1 MKPAMIN
8 NESLG
13 FIERTCLFSL
23 AIVVSVLA
31 IV

>member
-1 MKPAMIN
+1 MKPVTIN

-23 AIVVSVLA
+23 AMIVSVLA
-31 IV
+31 LV